1 MFLLV
6 RLPSAFSQR
15 QDVGARRVS
24 WGMFMM
30 VRFTDHRCRAATGE
44 LVVS

>member
-24 WGMFMM
+24 AGGMLFW
-30 VRFTDHRCRAATGE
+30 RLA
-44 LVVS
+44 VS